1 MRKQQQAEHG
11 KADLE
16 QVIESEENERVRLK
30 NKIIEIEQRIKAT
43 KHCIVEHAEVDKKKR
58 EEELKF
64 LTF

>member
-43 KHCIVEHAEVDKKKR
+43 KQRIVERAEVDKKKR